1 MSENYYRELCKKL
14 FAMLQNIFGIVYAD
28 RKLSKQGKLDKIYE
42 IAGKAYNMHAYE
54 TKNGLYKEA

>member
-1 MSENYYRELCKKL
+1 MSENYYKELCKEL
-14 FAMLQNIFGIVYAD
+14 FIMLQHIFGIIYAD
-28 RKLSKQGKLDKIYE
+28 RKSSKQVKLDKIYE